1 MTYATI
7 TFSNPEPGLGLI
19 KLNRPE
25 RLNAISLEM
34 LDDLHRLFDKIR
46 EDEAMRV
53 LIVTGAGRGFCAGA
67 DLMDKAMHDKAAE
80 LFSSAAAHLIRV
92 QKRFSRVILEMR
104 DLPQPLISAVNGHA
118 AGGGMCIALASDIL
132 IAGPNAKFTP
142 SFANIGL
149 SGGELGT
156 SYFLPRTVGRVRAGE
171 ILLTGRTVDAEE
183 AERIGLVNRLVAD
196 DQLMD
201 TALATARSLLQ
212 KSVFGLRMTKEAL
225 NHNLHATDLASA
237 IELENRNQ
245 SIACLNP
252 EFFEAISKF
261 QEKK

>member
-7 TFSNPEPGLGLI
+7 TFSTPEPGIGLLT
-19 KLNRPE
+19 LNRPD

-34 LDDLHRLFDKIR
+34 LDDLKRLFAEIR
-46 EDEAMRV
+46 DDDALRV
-53 LIVTGAGRGFCAGA
+53 LVITGEGRGYCAGA
-67 DLMDKAMHDKAAE
+67 DLADKAMLESADE
-80 LFSSAAAHLIRV
+80 LFSSAAAHLIHV

-104 DLPQPLISAVNGHA
+104 DLPQPIISAVNGHA

-132 IAGPNAKFTP
+132 VAGPDAKFTP

-183 AERIGLVNRLVAD
+183 AERIGLVNRLVPA
-196 DQLMD
+196 DQLM
-201 TALATARSLLQ
+201 AAAMETARALVA
-212 KSVFGLRMTKEAL
+212 KTVFGLRMTKESL
-225 NHNLHATDLASA
+225 NHNLYASNLASA
-237 IELENRNQ
+237 IEFENRNQ

-252 EFFEAISKF
+252 EFFEAVAKF